1 MNSVVRTK
9 LGTGSVIALL
19 FGLVVSASA
28 SPQNPA
34 TGPSENA
41 TVSTLYGATELPSG
55 PSSSSHTVISNALP
69 ATPGFGSTSAIPP
82 SPAMIVPVRNE
93 AKIRAERPS
102 LPRKTYFSLA
112 LLQHSA
118 VAFDSWSTRNLV
130 ENGGRELNP
139 LLRPFAN
146 SNALYPVMQTWPT
159 AIDYIAARM
168 ARSNKSWVR
177 KMWWVPQTASAA
189 SSFVIGARNVSL
201 ANSSVK
207 SIK

>member
-9 LGTGSVIALL
+9 SGAGVTVALL
-19 FGLVVSASA
+19 FVFVTSASA

-34 TGPSENA
+34 TGLLENA
-41 TVSTLYGATELPSG
+41 TVSTLYGAAELPSG

-69 ATPGFGSTSAIPP
+69 ATPGLGSTSAIPP

-102 LPRKTYFSLA
+102 LPKKTYFSLA

-139 LLRPFAN
+139 LLKPFAN

-159 AIDYIAARM
+159 AIDYLAGRM
-168 ARSNKSWVR
+168 ARSNKAWVR

-189 SSFVIGARNVSL
+189 SSFVIGVRNVSL
-201 ANSSVK
+201 ANNSVK